1 MIKSLRSQLGKF
13 YRTQRLQLT
22 SCTILNNRQD
32 ACSTRKFI
40 FCGTGIL
47 PVHKRL
53 IENGVRSQLQ
63 PTIKLILGL
72 ILCLGIISIPAT
84 IANASDLSRQPVT
97 EITVSLGSEAGEL
110 KFFPNLLEFE
120 SGKRYKL
127 VLKNP
132 SQQKHY
138 FTAKNFADASWTQ
151 KVEAGKVEIK
161 GAIHEL
167 ELKPG
172 AMAEWVFVP
181 MKSGTYNLRCTVAGH
196 TEAGMIGKIAI
207 GS

>member
-1 MIKSLRSQLGKF
+1 MIDLLGWKLGKF
-13 YRTQRLQLT
+13 YRSNRLKKT
-22 SCTILNNRQD
+22 SRW
-32 ACSTRKFI
+32 
-40 FCGTGIL
+40 
-47 PVHKRL
+47 
-53 IENGVRSQLQ
+53 
-63 PTIKLILGL
+63 ILGL
-72 ILCLGIISIPAT
+72 ILCLST
-84 IANASDLSRQPVT
+84 ILMPVAIASAAGDLSRQPVT
-97 EITVSLGSEAGEL
+97 EITVNLGNEAGEL

-132 SQQKHY
+132 SSQKHY

-181 MKSGTYNLRCTVAGH
+181 IKSGSYNLRCPVAGH
-196 TEAGMIGKIAI
+196 TEAGMIGKITIA
-207 GS
+207 S